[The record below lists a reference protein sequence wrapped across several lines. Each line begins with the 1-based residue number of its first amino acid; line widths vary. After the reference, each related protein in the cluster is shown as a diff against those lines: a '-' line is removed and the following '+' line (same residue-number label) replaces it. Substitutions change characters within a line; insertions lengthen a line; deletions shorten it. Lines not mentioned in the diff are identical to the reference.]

1 MPSRDYCKG
10 PRKTYAAAIRL
21 AAAHTA
27 PALLL
32 TALPAA
38 YVTIFAIVYYSQNPH
53 APLSGT
59 IAAACVSLAAI
70 WLVAALSIWRTAP
83 NALSIAIY
91 LTRAVGN
98 WAAISF
104 LILLSYGFS
113 ALPIQYT
120 SILFIVLTP
129 LLLGLHITADIQR
142 EVRRRLY
149 SFLELAAAPTE
160 PPAEIVIQK

>member
-21 AAAHTA
+21 AATHT
-27 PALLL
+27 PLALLL

-38 YVTIFAIVYYSQNPH
+38 YVVAFAIVYYSQNPH
-53 APLSGT
+53 APLSGAVT
-59 IAAACVSLAAI
+59 SACVTLAAI
-70 WLVAALSIWRTAP
+70 WLVAALSVWRTAP
-83 NALSIAIY
+83 NALSVAIY

-113 ALPIQYT
+113 ALPLQYT
-120 SILFIVLTP
+120 SIMAIVLTP
-129 LLLGLHITADIQR
+129 LLLGLHVAADIFR
-142 EVRRRLY
+142 EVRQRLY
-149 SFLELAAAPTE
+149 TILE
-160 PPAEIVIQK
+160 PPQPPQEIIIQK

>member
-21 AAAHTA
+21 AATHTA
-27 PALLL
+27 PALVL

-38 YVTIFAIVYYSQNPH
+38 YVVAFAIVYYSQNPQ
-53 APLSGT
+53 APLSG
-59 IAAACVSLAAI
+59 AVASACVSLTAI
-70 WLVAALSIWRTAP
+70 WLIAALSIWRTAP

-91 LTRAVGN
+91 LNRAVGN

-113 ALPIQYT
+113 ALPLQYT

-129 LLLGLHITADIQR
+129 ILLGLHVTADILR
-142 EVRRRLY
+142 EVRQRLY
-149 SFLELAAAPTE
+149 AALE
-160 PPAEIVIQK
+160 PPSPPTEIVIHE